1 MKERADKL
9 LVDRGLSPTL
19 DQARRLIMAGLV
31 YSGEERVDKPGIPMD
46 AAKAL
51 SVRATPPF
59 VSRAGPKLAQALDAF
74 GIDPAGKVAADIG
87 ASTGGFTDCL
97 LGRGARLVYAVDVD
111 TKQLDWKLRGDP
123 RVVMIEKNA
132 RALVPEDFSRAPK
145 IVSMDVS
152 FISVLKILPALGAVL
167 APRGVLV
174 VLIKPQFEA
183 LPSQVGKGGIVR
195 DPAVRAEVLERVIR
209 GAADSGFVLGGLV
222 RCSTRGRTGNVEFLA
237 RFSRKGT
244 GPGPEALAALIREVV
259 ADE

>member
-9 LVDRGLSPTL
+9 LVDRGLASSL
-19 DQARRLIMAGLV
+19 DAARRLIMAGLV
-31 YSGEERVDKPGIPMD
+31 YSSDERIDKAGVPMD
-46 AAKAL
+46 AGKPL
-51 SVRATPPF
+51 SVRKTPPF
-59 VSRAGPKLAQALDAF
+59 VSRAGAKLAQALDVF

-123 RVVMIEKNA
+123 RVVMVEKNA
-132 RALVPEDFSRAPK
+132 RSLAPADLPRAPK

-152 FISVLKILPALGAVL
+152 FISVMKIFSALKAVL
-167 APRGVLV
+167 APGGVLI

-183 LPSQVGKGGIVR
+183 PASKVGKGGIVR
-195 DPAVRAEVLERVIR
+195 DPAVWAEVLDRVVK
-209 GAADSGFVLGGLV
+209 GAADSGFVLVGLA
-222 RCSTRGRTGNVEFLA
+222 RCSTRGRTGNIEFLA
-237 RFSRKGT
+237 RFSRKGA

>member
-9 LVDRGLSPTL
+9 LVDRGLAPSL
-19 DQARRLIMAGLV
+19 DQARRRIMAGLV

-46 AAKAL
+46 AAKGL
-51 SVRATPPF
+51 SIRETPPF
-59 VSRAGPKLAQALDAF
+59 VSRAGSKLAQALDAF

-123 RVVMIEKNA
+123 RVVMVEKNA
-132 RALVPEDFSRAPK
+132 RALVPADLPRAPK
-145 IVSMDVS
+145 IVCMDVS
-152 FISVLKILPALGAVL
+152 FISVLKIFPALRAVL
-167 APRGVLV
+167 APGGVLV
-174 VLIKPQFEA
+174 VLVKPQFEA
-183 LPSQVGKGGIVR
+183 PASKVGKGGIVR
-195 DPAVRAEVLERVIR
+195 DPAIRAEVIMRVVR
-209 GAADSGFVLGGLV
+209 GAGTSGFVLGGLV

-237 RFSRKGT
+237 RFSRRGP
-244 GPGPEALAALIREVV
+244 GPGPEALSALVREVV

>member
-9 LVDRGLSPTL
+9 LVDRGLAPSQ

-31 YSGEERVDKPGIPMD
+31 YSGEERVDKPGVPMD

-51 SVRATPPF
+51 SIRETPPF
-59 VSRAGPKLAQALDAF
+59 VSRAGAKLAQALDAF
-74 GIDPAGKVAADIG
+74 GIDPAGKIAADIG

-111 TKQLDWKLRGDP
+111 TKQLDWGLRGDP
-123 RVVMIEKNA
+123 RVVLVEKNA
-132 RALVPEDFSRAPK
+132 RALVPEDFPRAPK

-152 FISVLKILPALGAVL
+152 FISVLKILPALRAVL
-167 APRGVLV
+167 APGGVLV

-183 LPSQVGKGGIVR
+183 PPSKVGKGGIVR
-195 DPAVRAEVLERVIR
+195 DPAVRAEVVERVIQ
-209 GAADSGFVLGGLV
+209 GAAESGFILGGLV
-222 RCSTRGRTGNVEFLA
+222 RSTTRGRTGNVEFLA
-237 RFSRKGT
+237 RFSRKGA
-244 GPGPEALAALIREVV
+244 GPGPEALSALIREVV